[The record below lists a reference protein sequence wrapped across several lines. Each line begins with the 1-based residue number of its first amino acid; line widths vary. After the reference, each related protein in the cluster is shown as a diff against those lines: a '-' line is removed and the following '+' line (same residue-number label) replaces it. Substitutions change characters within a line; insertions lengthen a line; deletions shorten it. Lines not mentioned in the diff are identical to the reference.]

1 LFISF
6 EGIDKSGKST
16 QISLLADFLIS
27 KNYPV
32 VVTQEPGGTGLG
44 KKIKKVLL
52 EDEEKI
58 DPLAELFLYLADRT
72 QHVKEVI
79 IPFLNQGK
87 IIISD
92 RYADATLAYQGYG
105 RGLPVK
111 LIQRLNREVTRGV
124 WPDIT
129 FLLDLEPEIAMKR
142 KKMSDRIEKEKLSFH
157 KKVRKGYLEV
167 AKLYPQR
174 VKIIR
179 ADTSPLSIHK
189 LIKKVIMDKFN
200 YGLS

>member
-16 QISLLADFLIS
+16 QIHLLADFLIG

-32 VVTQEPGGTGLG
+32 AVTQEPGGTALG
-44 KKIKKVLL
+44 EKIKKALL
-52 EDEEKI
+52 EDERKI
-58 DPLAELFLYLADRT
+58 DPLAELFLYLADRA
-72 QHVKEVI
+72 QHVREVI
-79 IPFLNQGK
+79 EPSLNQRK
-87 IIISD
+87 VVISD

-105 RGLPVK
+105 RGLSIE
-111 LIQRLNREVTRGV
+111 LIQKLNQEVTRGI
-124 WPDIT
+124 WPDVT
-129 FLLDLEPEIAMKR
+129 FLLDLEPEVAMR
-142 KKMSDRIEKEKLSFH
+142 REKMDDRIEKERLSFH
-157 KKVRKGYLEV
+157 KRVREGYLKV
-167 AKLYPQR
+167 AELYPQR